1 MIFRKRQ
8 RHKFS
13 LQPLARMPSLSRERP
28 TGLREWAERVSRGR
42 WAAAGVGS
50 LFALVLLAAPVGQVN
65 VETIIQRSTEA
76 NRADWKAA
84 PDYSYFEEDK
94 YEDGSSKTYEVRMI
108 LGSPYRE
115 LVAVDGAP
123 ISPEDQER
131 EKKKLSEAIQR
142 RQQESPR
149 ERRQRVGR
157 YQKDRQRNRL
167 LMEQL
172 TKAFDFRLLG
182 EEKVDQYE
190 VYELEAKPRPGYQ
203 PPNREAQVLTGMEGK
218 LWIDKN
224 TFQWVKVEATV
235 IHPVSIAGF
244 LARVEPGTRFELEKA
259 PVEDGIWL
267 PKHFA
272 VNAHSKILFVFG
284 HSTQADETYF
294 GYHKGSEPA
303 GSALQPKVGQARTIQ
318 P

>member
-1 MIFRKRQ
+1 MIFGKAQ
-8 RHKFS
+8 RHKLS
-13 LQPLARMPSLSRERP
+13 SRLQARFHSFGQQRP
-28 TGLREWAERVSRGR
+28 TGLRAWAAPISRGH
-42 WAAAGVGS
+42 WPVAGIGT
-50 LFALVLLAAPVGQVN
+50 LFAMILFAAPVGQVN

-76 NRADWKAA
+76 NQADWKAA

-115 LVAVDGAP
+115 LVAVNGAP
-123 ISPEDQER
+123 LSPEDQER
-131 EKKKLSEAIQR
+131 EKRKLNEAIQR

-157 YQKDRQRNRL
+157 YQRDRQRNRL
-167 LMEQL
+167 LMQQL

-182 EEKVDQYE
+182 EEKLDQYE

-235 IHPVSIAGF
+235 IHPVPIAGF
-244 LARVEPGTRFELEKA
+244 LARVEPGTRLELEKA
-259 PVEDGIWL
+259 PVADGIWL

-272 VNAHSKILFVFG
+272 VNSHSRILFVFG

-294 GYHKGSEPA
+294 GYHKGSEAA
-303 GSALQPKVGQARTIQ
+303 GNALQPKVGQARAIQ